1 MVSRGGPFQTLK
13 LTDQERQQC
22 HDRAFQ
28 LLDRTLRSYDER
40 DGQAE
45 DGRSSTPLHHSN
57 LDNTRWKLLKT
68 QAGASL
74 YTERNSCTLQD
85 YNLLGGDW
93 EKPVVVLMAGTIRGD
108 LDEIMFGIETPDSV
122 SFRTRTELFTKQPVD
137 CAVLSELM
145 GPTEGDPFRFLGVT
159 WMMYEYKWPLKAMI
173 KPRDIVTLTATG
185 TTTRANGD
193 RIGYEVVQPARLPQC
208 PPLPGGI
215 IRGKVMYATIFKQQ
229 EPGIV
234 DVYINTYV
242 ETQGLIIDKLIVTV
256 TWKAN
261 FGYWIAD
268 KLTEMKKLQ
277 WCIANCRR
285 SMIKRH
291 SGEAQD
297 ENDSCALCASPT
309 CYKCRVE
316 RTLKVFEENNGRL
329 TDQFVVVCQPCLMF
343 VQKLRPTDIA
353 RLHYKQR
360 HLIDQKL
367 CQFCICLDVAKC
379 LAAILFFLV
388 MKRSL
393 LIGLTLGWFAVDGA
407 VAGTGISSESEE
419 VITAPVSTSTST
431 GLTCGAQLKSIYY
444 HGFNLQTSTVS
455 NAAACCDLCAA
466 YSGCV
471 LYTYFRSSSTGQSLC
486 YLKNGAGEN
495 TNYADSSS
503 VTAVS
508 AFMVSATTAPTPTRT
523 PTPTTATPSACNEQL
538 KGVFYND
545 NTIFELSIDSADEC
559 CQYCSQ
565 LASEGCVLYTLY
577 VSKCESVK
585 RCLLKS
591 AAGTTTNYT
600 NSDDLTVVSA
610 FLAASAMPS
619 PSKCTVAEGQY
630 CGNAQ
635 GTTCCESD
643 SYCQPWNTDYYQCI
657 GLPDGCSNLETDID
671 YYGNDLSSALTLYPW
686 LCCSLCQETE
696 GCNAYTFVNLDPA
709 GPTCYM
715 KTSTAGRVTNVESDS
730 STLEPS
736 MGSKGIPFQELKL
749 TVDEQQNCRDRSFQL
764 LDRTLRSYDERDGQ
778 EDNGRPSDPLH
789 HSNLDNTRWKQLK
802 TQESASL
809 YVERSNS
816 MHRDDNILGGDW
828 INPMVFLMAGTIQ
841 GELDEV
847 MLGVETPIVASLRDR
862 KEILAMQPVDC
873 AVLSELAGPTESD
886 PFQYIGI
893 QWMAFKHGWPLK
905 AVSSPRDFVT
915 LASKG
920 TMTRANGDRIGY
932 QVVQPAKL
940 PQCPPLPGSM
950 RTNLMYAA
958 IFKQQEPG
966 IVDVFVLTYI
976 ETLSAL
982 LNKVVVS
989 ATWKSNM
996 DLWSAPQLAEM
1007 KKMQWCLANCKAQ
1020 RRQLQRQASPSA
1032 KNVCKRCLE
1041 IRKVRGSDI
1050 EDKTACVLCVSPTCS
1065 NCRVDRTLEAID
1077 ERKLK
1082 LIEHSVVVCRACM
1095 VFVQHMR
1102 PVDIVRQTLTP

>member
-1 MVSRGGPFQTLK
+1 MEHL
-13 LTDQERQQC
+13 DQSSERFARFAIT
-22 HDRAFQ
+22 RAVRMSTWPVWR
-28 LLDRTLRSYDER
+28 LDTWL
-40 DGQAE
+40 QASLALE
-45 DGRSSTPLHHSN
+45 VPA
-57 LDNTRWKLLKT
+57 
-68 QAGASL
+68 AGA
-74 YTERNSCTLQD
+74 RA
-85 YNLLGGDW
+85 LLHDLL
-93 EKPVVVLMAGTIRGD
+93 LM
-108 LDEIMFGIETPDSV
+108 DS
-122 SFRTRTELFTKQPVD
+122 
-137 CAVLSELM
+137 
-145 GPTEGDPFRFLGVT
+145 
-159 WMMYEYKWPLKAMI
+159 
-173 KPRDIVTLTATG
+173 
-185 TTTRANGD
+185 TT
-193 RIGYEVVQPARLPQC
+193 
-208 PPLPGGI
+208 
-215 IRGKVMYATIFKQQ
+215 
-229 EPGIV
+229 
-234 DVYINTYV
+234 
-242 ETQGLIIDKLIVTV
+242 
-256 TWKAN
+256 
-261 FGYWIAD
+261 
-268 KLTEMKKLQ
+268 
-277 WCIANCRR
+277 
-285 SMIKRH
+285 
-291 SGEAQD
+291 
-297 ENDSCALCASPT
+297 
-309 CYKCRVE
+309 
-316 RTLKVFEENNGRL
+316 
-329 TDQFVVVCQPCLMF
+329 
-343 VQKLRPTDIA
+343 
-353 RLHYKQR
+353 
-360 HLIDQKL
+360 
-367 CQFCICLDVAKC
+367 
-379 LAAILFFLV
+379 
-388 MKRSL
+388 
-393 LIGLTLGWFAVDGA
+393 
-407 VAGTGISSESEE
+407 
-419 VITAPVSTSTST
+419 
-431 GLTCGAQLKSIYY
+431 
-444 HGFNLQTSTVS
+444 
-455 NAAACCDLCAA
+455 
-466 YSGCV
+466 
-471 LYTYFRSSSTGQSLC
+471 
-486 YLKNGAGEN
+486 
-495 TNYADSSS
+495 
-503 VTAVS
+503 
-508 AFMVSATTAPTPTRT
+508 
-523 PTPTTATPSACNEQL
+523 
-538 KGVFYND
+538 
-545 NTIFELSIDSADEC
+545 
-559 CQYCSQ
+559 
-565 LASEGCVLYTLY
+565 
-577 VSKCESVK
+577 
-585 RCLLKS
+585 
-591 AAGTTTNYT
+591 
-600 NSDDLTVVSA
+600 
-610 FLAASAMPS
+610 
-619 PSKCTVAEGQY
+619 
-630 CGNAQ
+630 
-635 GTTCCESD
+635 
-643 SYCQPWNTDYYQCI
+643 
-657 GLPDGCSNLETDID
+657 
-671 YYGNDLSSALTLYPW
+671 
-686 LCCSLCQETE
+686 
-696 GCNAYTFVNLDPA
+696 
-709 GPTCYM
+709 
-715 KTSTAGRVTNVESDS
+715 ESDS

-989 ATWKSNM
+989 ATWKSTM

-1102 PVDIVRQTLTP
+1102 PVDIAARIIGCFVLRRIVCDARCTWLMPTSDSENVAYTRDKLRYLNPANCTRAVVAESPVTAMATRSSGASTTATSWPLPNSVRSRIPTQIPRSQR